1 MSKSYGNVIP
11 LLCNEKQLKK
21 SIMKIVTNSLEP
33 GEPKDTNGCSVFDLF
48 KNFAS
53 EEEINDFQKA
63 YDEGISWGEA
73 KEVLFNIV
81 NTEIEPIRSKYE
93 DLSKDKNFINEVLED
108 GSKKARILAKDKIA
122 QIREVI
128 GITKIS

>member
-1 MSKSYGNVIP
+1 M
-11 LLCNEKQLKK
+11 
-21 SIMKIVTNSLEP
+21 
-33 GEPKDTNGCSVFDLF
+33 
-48 KNFAS
+48 NFRAKYCQYCTS
-53 EEEINDFQKA
+53 REIIDFQKA

-108 GSKKARILAKDKIA
+108 GSKNARILAKDKIA

>member
-1 MSKSYGNVIP
+1 MRGSKRCICAFRP
-11 LLCNEKQLKK
+11 IRLL
-21 SIMKIVTNSLEP
+21 
-33 GEPKDTNGCSVFDLF
+33 LF
-48 KNFAS
+48 LQRTTLN
-53 EEEINDFQKA
+53 
-63 YDEGISWGEA
+63 
-73 KEVLFNIV
+73 LFNIV